1 MVEIRAEGLEPEAL
15 NDAISRAFAAIE
27 QVHQSMSQ
35 QLPESELSRLNRAPL
50 MQVIEV
56 SKHFT
61 NVLTEARELASLSAG
76 AFQPCL
82 ANAQSRNIQ
91 DIDVIGQGLVRRQL
105 DVKVDLD
112 GIAKGYA
119 VDCALE
125 ELQARGVSEAMVN
138 AGGDM
143 RCFGS
148 ETCQAFIRDP
158 AHPHA
163 SGAVVQLHNEA
174 LATSASYETSE
185 AGQALPVSA
194 HWKGCWSVSVVAP
207 RAIHADA
214 LTKVVL
220 MLPPGESEKLLSRY
234 RAHCLRLGDLSGVSL
249 AA

>member
-1 MVEIRAEGLEPEAL
+1 MTWFLSTLQRAKPLLGTMVEIRAEGLEPEAL

-125 ELQARGVSEAMVN
+125 ELQARGTKDISLGLEPRLN
-138 AGGDM
+138 
-143 RCFGS
+143 
-148 ETCQAFIRDP
+148 FI
-158 AHPHA
+158 
-163 SGAVVQLHNEA
+163 L
-174 LATSASYETSE
+174 
-185 AGQALPVSA
+185 
-194 HWKGCWSVSVVAP
+194 
-207 RAIHADA
+207 
-214 LTKVVL
+214 KVD
-220 MLPPGESEKLLSRY
+220 KHHR
-234 RAHCLRLGDLSGVSL
+234 
-249 AA
+249 